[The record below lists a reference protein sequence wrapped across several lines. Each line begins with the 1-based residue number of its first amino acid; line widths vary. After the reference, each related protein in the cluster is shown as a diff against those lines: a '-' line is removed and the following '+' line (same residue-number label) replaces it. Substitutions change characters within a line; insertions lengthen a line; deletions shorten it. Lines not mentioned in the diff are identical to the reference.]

1 MKNFFRVISLI
12 MAIISLGMCAVA
24 CENGEITDFSSK
36 AFYNYNASNTG
47 KGTNIKMMYVER
59 EIDSMKVEDFVAS
72 DKESDF
78 VRIDI
83 KNYGSIVVVLRHD
96 VAPVSVANFK
106 KLVSEKFYDG
116 TVFHRVIEHF
126 MIQGGGYII
135 ETETNEDGV
144 ENSKLVEKESESIF
158 GAFESNGF
166 ENNLLHVRGVLS
178 MARTSVKNSASSQFF
193 IIHETNES
201 SASLNGDY
209 AAFGYVLAGMNVVDA
224 IATCEV
230 KDANTNAPS
239 PVEDVIIESATF
251 VEPKEKLW

>member
-1 MKNFFRVISLI
+1 MKKTLRVISLI
-12 MAIISLGMCAVA
+12 LAIISLGLCAAA
-24 CENGEITDFSSK
+24 CQNGELTDFSSK

-83 KNYGSIVVVLRHD
+83 KNYGSIVVLLRHD

-106 KLVSEKFYDG
+106 KLVNEKFYDG

-126 MIQGGGYII
+126 MIQGGGYIT

-144 ENSKLVEKESESIF
+144 ENSKLVDKESESIF
-158 GAFESNGF
+158 GEFESNGF

>member
-1 MKNFFRVISLI
+1 MKRFLRVISFVL
-12 MAIISLGMCAVA
+12 AILSLGLCAVA
-24 CENGEITDFSSK
+24 CQNGDPTDFSSK
-36 AFYNYNASNTG
+36 AFYNYNTSSTG
-47 KGTNIKMMYVER
+47 KGTNIKSMYVER

-78 VRIDI
+78 VLI
-83 KNYGSIVVVLRHD
+83 KIKDYGSIVVLLRHD

-158 GAFESNGF
+158 GEFESNGF

-201 SASLNGDY
+201 SASLNGNY

>member
-1 MKNFFRVISLI
+1 MKRFLRVISFVL
-12 MAIISLGMCAVA
+12 AILSLGLCVA
-24 CENGEITDFSSK
+24 ACQNGDPTDFSSK
-36 AFYNYNASNTG
+36 AFYNYNTSSTG
-47 KGTNIKMMYVER
+47 KGTNIKSMYVER

-78 VRIDI
+78 VLI
-83 KNYGSIVVVLRHD
+83 KIKDYGSIVVLLRHD

-158 GAFESNGF
+158 GEFESNGF

-201 SASLNGDY
+201 SASLNGNY

>member
-1 MKNFFRVISLI
+1 MKRFLRVISFVL
-12 MAIISLGMCAVA
+12 AILSLGLCVA
-24 CENGEITDFSSK
+24 ACQNGDPTDFSSK
-36 AFYNYNASNTG
+36 AFYNYNTSSTG
-47 KGTNIKMMYVER
+47 KGTNIKSMYVGR

-78 VRIDI
+78 VLI
-83 KNYGSIVVVLRHD
+83 KIKDYGSIVVLLRHD

-158 GAFESNGF
+158 GEFESNGF

-178 MARTSVKNSASSQFF
+178 MARTSVPNSASSQFF

-201 SASLNGDY
+201 SASLNGNY

-251 VEPKEKLW
+251 VEPKDKLW

>member
-1 MKNFFRVISLI
+1 MKRFLRVISFVL
-12 MAIISLGMCAVA
+12 AILSLGLCAVA
-24 CENGEITDFSSK
+24 CQNGDPTDFSSK
-36 AFYNYNASNTG
+36 AFYNYNTSSTG
-47 KGTNIKMMYVER
+47 KGTNIKSMYVER

-78 VRIDI
+78 VLI
-83 KNYGSIVVVLRHD
+83 KIKDYGSIVVLLRHD

-158 GAFESNGF
+158 GEFESNGF

-178 MARTSVKNSASSQFF
+178 MARTSVPNSASSQFF

>member
-1 MKNFFRVISLI
+1 MKRFLRVISFVL
-12 MAIISLGMCAVA
+12 AILSLGLCAVA
-24 CENGEITDFSSK
+24 CQNGDPTDFSSK
-36 AFYNYNASNTG
+36 AFYNYNTSSTG
-47 KGTNIKMMYVER
+47 KGTNIKSMYVER

-78 VRIDI
+78 VLI
-83 KNYGSIVVVLRHD
+83 KIKDYGSIVVLLRHD

-158 GAFESNGF
+158 GEFESNGF

-178 MARTSVKNSASSQFF
+178 MARTSVPNSASSQFF

-201 SASLNGDY
+201 SASLNGNY

>member
-1 MKNFFRVISLI
+1 MKRFLRVISFVL
-12 MAIISLGMCAVA
+12 AILSLGLCAVA
-24 CENGEITDFSSK
+24 CQNGDPTDFSSK
-36 AFYNYNASNTG
+36 AFYNYNTSSTG
-47 KGTNIKMMYVER
+47 KGTNIKSMYVER

-78 VRIDI
+78 VLI
-83 KNYGSIVVVLRHD
+83 KIKDYGSIVVLLRHD

-126 MIQGGGYII
+126 MIQGGGYTV
-135 ETETNEDGV
+135 EKSEDGK
-144 ENSKLVEKESESIF
+144 SSTLVDKESESIF
-158 GAFESNGF
+158 GEFESNGF

-178 MARTSVKNSASSQFF
+178 MARTSVPNSASSQFF

-201 SASLNGDY
+201 SASLNGNY

>member
-1 MKNFFRVISLI
+1 MKRFLRVISFVL
-12 MAIISLGMCAVA
+12 AILSLGLCVA
-24 CENGEITDFSSK
+24 ACQNGDPTDFSSK
-36 AFYNYNASNTG
+36 AFYNYNTSSTG
-47 KGTNIKMMYVER
+47 KGTNIKSMYVER

-78 VRIDI
+78 VLI
-83 KNYGSIVVVLRHD
+83 KIKDYGSIVVLLRHD

-158 GAFESNGF
+158 GEFESNGF

-178 MARTSVKNSASSQFF
+178 MARTSVPNSASSQFF

-201 SASLNGDY
+201 SASLNGNY